1 MVLSDNTYPPD
12 IRVKKEAKVL
22 VKDGNKVFLLVKK
35 GKGQFK
41 EEVVEGVHVYR
52 FDRSFLESIV
62 LKSALIGNLLYFFI
76 YRYFILFDIM
86 SLSKKHKVDVL
97 HVHDLPYALATCIAG
112 KLLHKPVVF
121 DRHENYVSMFVATL
135 DRKKLVRGM
144 IFGLLISKMLDF
156 EERICLRLASKIIV
170 VVEEMR
176 KRIMIRDFPP
186 NKVVVVSNTADVDQ
200 LKELEGCFVK
210 GERLQR
216 KFVLSYV
223 GGFSRH
229 RGLDTLVMALPH
241 IIKKNS
247 SVHLLLVGDGVMKPI
262 LEEMVEKLGVKDYV
276 TFTGWVD
283 FSEAMWYVQMSEI
296 GVIPYHSTPQTN
308 NSMPHKIFQYMYF
321 RKPVV
326 VSDVRSLKRIVE
338 EAECGIVFSAGDHKQ
353 LAERVL
359 EAMKDENRLMEMG
372 ENGRSAVMRKY
383 NWSIDG
389 AKLIK
394 LYRDLRRYP

>member
-1 MVLSDNTYPPD
+1 MKILMVLSDNTYPPD

-22 VKDGNKVFLLVKK
+22 LKDGNKVFLLVKK

-76 YRYFILFDIM
+76 YRYLILFDIM

-144 IFGLLISKMLDF
+144 IFGVLISKMLDF

-176 KRIMIRDFPP
+176 KRIMIRGVPP

-200 LKELEGCFVK
+200 FQGARARGELI
-210 GERLQR
+210 
-216 KFVLSYV
+216 
-223 GGFSRH
+223 
-229 RGLDTLVMALPH
+229 T
-241 IIKKNS
+241 
-247 SVHLLLVGDGVMKPI
+247 
-262 LEEMVEKLGVKDYV
+262 
-276 TFTGWVD
+276 
-283 FSEAMWYVQMSEI
+283 
-296 GVIPYHSTPQTN
+296 
-308 NSMPHKIFQYMYF
+308 
-321 RKPVV
+321 
-326 VSDVRSLKRIVE
+326 
-338 EAECGIVFSAGDHKQ
+338 
-353 LAERVL
+353 
-359 EAMKDENRLMEMG
+359 
-372 ENGRSAVMRKY
+372 
-383 NWSIDG
+383 
-389 AKLIK
+389 
-394 LYRDLRRYP
+394 